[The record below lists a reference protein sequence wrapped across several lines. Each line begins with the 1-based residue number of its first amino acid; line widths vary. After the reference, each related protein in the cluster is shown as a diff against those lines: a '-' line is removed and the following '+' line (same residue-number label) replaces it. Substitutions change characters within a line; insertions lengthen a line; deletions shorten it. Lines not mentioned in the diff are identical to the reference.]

1 MNVIRQ
7 KIEDLVKLHFAPF
20 FKSLGYRKN
29 GRTFSFQFEDNY
41 RIVNIQSWKY
51 NDQNSGKFTIN
62 LSVYLAGAQ
71 ASTNFIA
78 KTLPPKEYECQI
90 RQRIGVLIGASHG
103 DIWWEVFPNSDVS
116 ELAETI
122 IGHLNERAI
131 PWLETM
137 SIPEEAAE
145 YYLRMNMKGMA
156 ALFFWVAGNSK
167 KSSELVYDLLRTSQ
181 NERLKNYWRE
191 WAMRNKVID

>member
-1 MNVIRQ
+1 MNIIQ
-7 KIEDLVKLHFAPF
+7 KKTEELVRMNLAPF
-20 FKSLGYRKN
+20 FKSLGYRKS

-51 NDQNSGKFTIN
+51 NDQNSGRFTIN
-62 LSVYLAGAQ
+62 LSVYLAKAQ

-90 RQRIGVLIGASHG
+90 RERIGVLIGAPQD
-103 DIWWEVFPNSDVS
+103 DIWWEVLPDSNIA
-116 ELAETI
+116 ELAGTI
-122 IGHLNERAI
+122 IGHLKKSAI

-137 SIPEEAAE
+137 SIPENAAE

-156 ALFFWVAGNSK
+156 ALFYWVAGYSK
-167 KSSELVYDLLRTSQ
+167 KSSELLCDLLKTSH

-191 WAMRNKVID
+191 WAIRNKVID